1 MQARIKELEAELII
15 NKQKIGL
22 MKKTNSLVKQY
33 YSNKTLKLTVVLAC
47 FLAFLS
53 SCNKDEIRIYKPV
66 DKMHIGKTYAYNY
79 TIDNIKQGE
88 SGVVLN
94 FYKEEVTDLDYI
106 EYDETNCYFVFRK
119 GDTSKYKISW
129 DFTAHNCY
137 VEIQYSQ
144 NGMWHKINQYDW
156 NEYILTANDGMLIR
170 MTCQPGKKQINM
182 KVSEFS
188 IKEYT
193 GEQNSNQMGNFEENR
208 KAKEER
214 KERDKASRENLG
226 KFFYDLAKL
235 SFATLVIGSTA
246 SVIIQ
251 ENNLESW
258 IIISVG
264 AFVTYI
270 FAYIGYKII
279 K

>member
-1 MQARIKELEAELII
+1 MQDYLFLQYWRLQPLHFGFI
-15 NKQKIGL
+15 QKRHQAKNGL
-22 MKKTNSLVKQY
+22 
-33 YSNKTLKLTVVLAC
+33 
-47 FLAFLS
+47 
-53 SCNKDEIRIYKPV
+53 
-66 DKMHIGKTYAYNY
+66 KTYNAGN
-79 TIDNIKQGE
+79 N
-88 SGVVLN
+88 
-94 FYKEEVTDLDYI
+94 
-106 EYDETNCYFVFRK
+106 
-119 GDTSKYKISW
+119 
-129 DFTAHNCY
+129 
-137 VEIQYSQ
+137 
-144 NGMWHKINQYDW
+144 
-156 NEYILTANDGMLIR
+156 
-170 MTCQPGKKQINM
+170 QINM

-188 IKEYT
+188 IKEYN
-193 GEQNSNQMGNFEENR
+193 GKQNSNQMSNFEENR

-258 IIISVG
+258 IIISIG
-264 AFVTYI
+264 TFVTYI

>member
-1 MQARIKELEAELII
+1 MQDYLFLQYWQLQPLLFGYTRKHHQAK
-15 NKQKIGL
+15 NGL
-22 MKKTNSLVKQY
+22 RT
-33 YSNKTLKLTVVLAC
+33 
-47 FLAFLS
+47 
-53 SCNKDEIRIYKPV
+53 CN
-66 DKMHIGKTYAYNY
+66 A
-79 TIDNIKQGE
+79 
-88 SGVVLN
+88 
-94 FYKEEVTDLDYI
+94 
-106 EYDETNCYFVFRK
+106 
-119 GDTSKYKISW
+119 
-129 DFTAHNCY
+129 
-137 VEIQYSQ
+137 
-144 NGMWHKINQYDW
+144 
-156 NEYILTANDGMLIR
+156 
-170 MTCQPGKKQINM
+170 GKKQINM

-193 GEQNSNQMGNFEENR
+193 GEQNSNQMGNFEESR

-258 IIISVG
+258 IIISIG